1 MIYNREKYVRGM
13 PYLLSLD
20 TDEKKYNYLA
30 ELFEEIYFKDIE
42 ERYDIRLPGVLRE
55 LTSSLCSSVGS
66 LTNASKIS
74 RAVGS
79 VKGIK
84 TDLETI
90 SSYLSYNAYHGKH
103 HIQRTDMQGLMDFLT
118 DETSIDR

>member
-74 RAVGS
+74 RAMDS

-84 TDLETI
+84 TDPETI